1 MAGSLRDRLLGRA
14 APGITTIRPTPNEN
28 GKAPPAPEV
37 LRRATQ
43 TPEPAGMVS
52 PPASENSSYWFT
64 QLDPLCQ

>member
-37 LRRATQ
+37 EVPSDGASSGMFTPTRGDARR
-43 TPEPAGMVS
+43 
-52 PPASENSSYWFT
+52 
-64 QLDPLCQ
+64 